1 MFFLLLCVSLLL
13 YEFLVIHW
21 HRTLTVQ
28 QHQKNVRNSNCK
40 IATSRGFHI
49 YFLNNTNALH

>member
-1 MFFLLLCVSLLL
+1 MGFFLLLCVSLLL

-28 QHQKNVRNSNCK
+28 QHQKNC
-40 IATSRGFHI
+40 AQ
-49 YFLNNTNALH
+49 